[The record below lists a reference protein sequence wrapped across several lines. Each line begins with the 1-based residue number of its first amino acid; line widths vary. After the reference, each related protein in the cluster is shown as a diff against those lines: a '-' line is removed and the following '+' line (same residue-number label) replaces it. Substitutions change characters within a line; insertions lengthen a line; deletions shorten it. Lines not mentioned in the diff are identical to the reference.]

1 MSEAFRP
8 RRWNALTREIDDT
21 SSPVR
26 RFLEDRFAAG
36 LRDVQRRYREGAP
49 SLAVPA
55 AERGSAN
62 PGTIGT
68 AADWLLRLL
77 VSPQPPLDVAMAG
90 TALALQAG
98 LDLRAA
104 VVEMAR
110 SLGLT
115 LARQP
120 TPHGATFAGPL
131 AGNTAPP
138 ELLARAAWA
147 LALLTEVYRA
157 GPMALAAGPLGQV
170 PVGSVT
176 ADDLLGLAPSAG
188 LDQLAR
194 FRQVFETALLPR
206 LATRQGPWAIGP
218 VFTGSTVM
226 NADAD
231 LIAAGLLLDLKTAA
245 ARPSLG
251 VKDMC
256 QLIGYAL
263 LDFDDEYQITDVGLF
278 AARYGYLATWELGS
292 LLPELA
298 GHPVSLSFERAE
310 FRGLLTG
317 AVA

>member
-1 MSEAFRP
+1 MSETP
-8 RRWNALTREIDDT
+8 RTCPWNALTREVDDT
-21 SSPVR
+21 GSPVR
-26 RFLEDRFAAG
+26 RFLEDRFAAS

-49 SLAVPA
+49 ALAVPA
-55 AERGSAN
+55 ADRGSAN

-68 AADWLLRLL
+68 AADWLLRFLA
-77 VSPQPPLDVAMAG
+77 SPQPPLDVAMAG
-90 TALALQAG
+90 TVLALRAG

-104 VVEMAR
+104 VGEMAR

-115 LARQP
+115 LPRQL
-120 TPHGATFAGPL
+120 TPHGETFAGPL
-131 AGNTAPP
+131 PGSAAPP

-157 GPMALAAGPLGQV
+157 GPMALAAGPLSLLPG
-170 PVGSVT
+170 GSVT
-176 ADDLLGLAPSAG
+176 AADLLGLAPLAG

-194 FRQVFETALLPR
+194 FRQVFETALLPQ
-206 LATRQGPWAIGP
+206 LAARQGPWALGP
-218 VFTGSTVM
+218 VFTGSAVM

-256 QLIGYAL
+256 QLIGYTL

-278 AARYGYLATWELGS
+278 AAPYGYLATWDLGS
-292 LLPELA
+292 LLAELA
-298 GHPVSLSFERAE
+298 GHPVSLRSERAE
-310 FRGLLTG
+310 FRRLLTG
-317 AVA
+317 VA